1 MKKFRL
7 HTEDRD
13 IIVEGDLVVLDD
25 GNGRAQVHV
34 YVGDNPGV
42 GARMPSRVVATFAPG
57 KVLGYS
63 EVPGA

>member
-1 MKKFRL
+1 MKFRL

-25 GNGRAQVHV
+25 GNGRTQVHV

-42 GARMPSRVVATFAPG
+42 GVHRPSRVVATFVRN